1 MQELTITVKTA
12 HQKLT
17 EKELVYDALNMSKDN
32 PFLIERVKAAVAR
45 IGLAPEEES
54 PKITVKSVI
63 RWQE

>member
-1 MQELTITVKTA
+1 MQELSITVRTA

-17 EKELVYDALNMSKDN
+17 EKELVYDPLTMSKDN
-32 PFLIERVKAAVAR
+32 PFLIERVKRVFDR
-45 IGLAPEEES
+45 ISVGIEEES